1 MCRQKA
7 VSLVFKG
14 RPPSDHSLTT
24 CSPKLR
30 AGGRPLPGELCRAF
44 TTCQLRSRR
53 IANPAGAGDVNCHH
67 RPDYEGRDNLARLDA
82 ELNRGRRVAPQDA
95 PGDAITMNSQA
106 QLIDLDTGEEL
117 TYTLVFPH
125 AADIRLHKIS
135 ILAPVGMAMF
145 GYRIGDV
152 FEWEVPAGLRRFKVK
167 AVLYQPEAAENYDL

>member
-1 MCRQKA
+1 M
-7 VSLVFKG
+7 
-14 RPPSDHSLTT
+14 
-24 CSPKLR
+24 
-30 AGGRPLPGELCRAF
+30 
-44 TTCQLRSRR
+44 
-53 IANPAGAGDVNCHH
+53 NCHH